1 MPRGATVA
9 ERPRP
14 DYDPIGVRLG
24 GFLLFPDLSVSES
37 YNSNIFATDTNKRDD
52 FITTIEPSLDLR
64 SDWNNH
70 ALNFHADA
78 PVVRHADETD
88 ENYTD
93 YTLATNGR
101 LDVARDLRLFGAA
114 GYRVRHE
121 ERASPDN
128 QGGAEPTE
136 YSVTA
141 ASVGVEK
148 NFNRLSLR
156 LDGKYELY
164 QYQDV
169 AAVGG
174 GTIDQGGRDRE
185 QKEVTLRT
193 GYELAPLRE
202 IYLLTGFNT
211 RDYDQSRDNNGFARS
226 SDGYTLA
233 LGTKYDLT
241 GVTAIDV
248 FAGYRQQDYDDVR
261 LDTVQGWTAG
271 AKLIWNVTRLT
282 TVTGTLSREV
292 EETTISSASGYFATV
307 AELRVDHEL
316 LRNLVLDAS
325 LAYEEDEFEG
335 IAREDE
341 YYTGRVGAKYLIN
354 RNFSLSG
361 GYRYRERASSQSGA
375 DFDENVV
382 FVRLSS
388 HL

>member
-1 MPRGATVA
+1 M
-9 ERPRP
+9 
-14 DYDPIGVRLG
+14 
-24 GFLLFPDLSVSES
+24 
-37 YNSNIFATDTNKRDD
+37 
-52 FITTIEPSLDLR
+52 
-64 SDWNNH
+64 
-70 ALNFHADA
+70 
-78 PVVRHADETD
+78 
-88 ENYTD
+88 
-93 YTLATNGR
+93 
-101 LDVARDLRLFGAA
+101 
-114 GYRVRHE
+114 
-121 ERASPDN
+121 
-128 QGGAEPTE
+128 
-136 YSVTA
+136 
-141 ASVGVEK
+141 
-148 NFNRLSLR
+148 
-156 LDGKYELY
+156 
-164 QYQDV
+164 
-169 AAVGG
+169 
-174 GTIDQGGRDRE
+174 
-185 QKEVTLRT
+185 TLRT